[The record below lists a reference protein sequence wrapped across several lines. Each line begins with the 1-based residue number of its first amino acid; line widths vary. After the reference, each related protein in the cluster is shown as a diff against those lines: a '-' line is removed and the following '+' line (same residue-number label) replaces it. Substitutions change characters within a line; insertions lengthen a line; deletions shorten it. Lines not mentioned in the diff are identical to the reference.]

1 MKPPAGKRNLVIGLG
16 SLLSRDDAFGL
27 LVLDRLLQQKTDS
40 LPDAN
45 FIQADTDLISQI
57 DRFSQY
63 SQVILI
69 DTVLDPDGGLG
80 HRGDVLAINE
90 DVLLTWPET
99 SPSAHQFTP
108 LMAVKLFRKLYPAAD
123 TRITLVAYCTDRVV
137 MGTSGSN
144 ALEDHIIDAGVRL
157 VRSLLSPQS
166 P

>member
-27 LVLDRLLQQKTDS
+27 LVLDRLLQQKTDP
-40 LPDAN
+40 LPDAD
-45 FIQADTDLISQI
+45 FIQADTDLLSQI

-63 SQVILI
+63 PRVILI

-80 HRGDVLAINE
+80 HRGAVLAINE

-108 LMAVKLFRKLYPAAD
+108 LVAVKLFRKLYPAAH
-123 TRITLVAYCTDRVV
+123 TRITLVAYCTDRVII
-137 MGTSGSN
+137 GNFGKNTLEEQIIN
-144 ALEDHIIDAGVRL
+144 AGIRL
-157 VRSLLSPQS
+157 VGSLLS
-166 P
+166 

>member
-1 MKPPAGKRNLVIGLG
+1 MIGLG
-16 SLLSRDDAFGL
+16 SLLVRDDAFGL

-40 LPDAN
+40 LPDAD

-69 DTVLDPDGGLG
+69 DTVLDPNGRLG
-80 HRGDVLAINE
+80 RRGDVLALDE

-108 LMAVKLFRKLYPAAD
+108 IVAVKLFRKLYRSAD

-137 MGTSGSN
+137 MRTLGGNT
-144 ALEDHIIDAGVRL
+144 LEEHIIDAGVRL
-157 VRSLLSPQS
+157 VRSLLS
-166 P
+166 

>member
-1 MKPPAGKRNLVIGLG
+1 MIGLG